1 MQPKNHVDTTKP
13 TEVTHLSLCTGY
25 GGIDLGLARVVSN
38 LRTIAYCERE
48 AAAIELLLSRME
60 NGQLDA
66 APIWTDLRSFPW
78 AAFSDCVDILS
89 GGYPC
94 QPFSNA
100 GKRLGA
106 EDERHLWPAIADG
119 VRILRPRVCFF
130 ENVEGHIT
138 LGLSTVISDLEE
150 LGYEVSWG
158 IFSAAEVGAPHQR
171 KRVFIMA
178 YRCGEGLEGD
188 IAGLLVP
195 RGRQKPSRP
204 TASGSRSSGERGMA
218 DSNGTGSG
226 EDWKSSEL
234 AYSASDRLNGGLLDG
249 ETDKQTQGHAASRSS
264 AWPSRPGEPQHWW
277 EPPRVVANTEFIGRR
292 GRGDGDARGLCGEI
306 QIARPCGGSAEPA
319 VGNATN
325 EGQPE
330 WGCREMGQPRAQSQP
345 QRPDSE
351 SDEAECETQS
361 PLGGDADGAADWV
374 GYGELCISSDNRT
387 DELRMLGNG
396 VVPATAAR
404 AFVTLME
411 ELL

>member
-38 LRTIAYCERE
+38 LRTVAYCERE

-60 NGQLDA
+60 GGQLDA
-66 APIWTDLRSFPW
+66 APIWTDLRTFPW
-78 AAFSDCVDILS
+78 PAFSGRVDILS

-94 QPFSNA
+94 QPFSSA

-106 EDERHLWPAIADG
+106 DDERHLWPAIAAG
-119 VRILRPRVCFF
+119 IRILRPRVCFF

-138 LGLSTVISDLEE
+138 LGLREVIDE
-150 LGYEVSWG
+150 LGSMGYRATWG
-158 IFSAAEVGAPHQR
+158 VFSAAEVGAPHQR

-178 YRCGEGLEGD
+178 HRINAGLERHAWNGEG
-188 IAGLLVP
+188 IN
-195 RGRQKPSRP
+195 RQGWF
-204 TASGSRSSGERGMA
+204 ASQQDGPACQSSVCV
-218 DSNGTGSG
+218 
-226 EDWKSSEL
+226 
-234 AYSASDRLNGGLLDG
+234 
-249 ETDKQTQGHAASRSS
+249 
-264 AWPSRPGEPQHWW
+264 WPSRPSEPQHWW

-292 GRGDGDARGLCGEI
+292 GRSDGDARGLCGEI
-306 QIARPCGGSAEPA
+306 QTARPCDSGAESA
-319 VGNATN
+319 VGDANHRKT
-325 EGQPE
+325 EPE
-330 WGCREMGQPRAQSQP
+330 V
-345 QRPDSE
+345 
-351 SDEAECETQS
+351 
-361 PLGGDADGAADWV
+361 GGDADGAPDWV
-374 GYGELCISSDNRT
+374 GYGELCISNDNRT

>member
-1 MQPKNHVDTTKP
+1 MDTTKP

-38 LRTIAYCERE
+38 LRTVAYCERE

-60 NGQLDA
+60 GGQLDA

-78 AAFSDCVDILS
+78 AAFSDRVDILS

-94 QPFSNA
+94 QPFSAA

-119 VRILRPRVCFF
+119 IRILRPRICFF
-130 ENVEGHIT
+130 ENVEGHIS
-138 LGLSTVISDLEE
+138 LGLREVIEE
-150 LGYEVSWG
+150 LEGLGYRTAWG

-178 YRCGEGLEGD
+178 VSRSIGGQTGIPRSVAWNEGLTG
-188 IAGLLVP
+188 V
-195 RGRQKPSRP
+195 
-204 TASGSRSSGERGMA
+204 A
-218 DSNGTGSG
+218 DNGCSQ
-226 EDWKSSEL
+226 DL
-234 AYSASDRLNGGLLDG
+234 
-249 ETDKQTQGHAASRSS
+249 
-264 AWPSRPGEPQHWW
+264 WPSRPGEPQHWW
-277 EPPRVVANTEFIGRR
+277 EPPRVVANTGRNAGER
-292 GRGDGDARGLCGEI
+292 RSPVGEI
-306 QIARPCGGSAEPA
+306 PSGDDGEAGACEAGSGGGEDEAGERSLTESGGIGAEPA
-319 VGNATN
+319 VGDATN

-351 SDEAECETQS
+351 SDEAERQTE
-361 PLGGDADGAADWV
+361 PEVGGGVDGAPDWV